1 MKKVLLIIVGIF
13 LLGLGILLG
22 YFIFNKPSTKC
33 EIEDSKPSLKVKNV
47 KEETIK
53 GKTYYVMTDEYDGDF
68 DYQETKI
75 AEDFNVEGVNDLV
88 KLFNTTEVLYY
99 DDYVNFCKRWNLE
112 QKYTDEEK
120 KYAVVSYAEA
130 GAGYAAA
137 KLANFTIEDDTITI
151 YIWDTVRSVLGDV
164 PGYFLVI
171 PVSNKVYYE
180 KTVSL
185 LNKEE
190 ASNLKKYGS
199 TQDPKEIVE
208 DKPIIYIY
216 PEKEMEVNV
225 RLGNPNILTTSYPKY
240 NNGWTVT
247 AKPDGTLTQNN
258 KNYYGLYW
266 EGKNHNIKVEKD
278 GFVVEGKDTAKFLE
292 EKLATLGLN
301 EKEANEFII
310 YWLPKMEH
318 NKYNYIRFETKE
330 EINSYMPLEITPK
343 PDSMIR
349 IVMDFKALDNKIN
362 IKEQKLTTPL
372 RTGYTVVE
380 WGGSEIK

>member
-1 MKKVLLIIVGIF
+1 
-13 LLGLGILLG
+13 
-22 YFIFNKPSTKC
+22 
-33 EIEDSKPSLKVKNV
+33 
-47 KEETIK
+47 
-53 GKTYYVMTDEYDGDF
+53 
-68 DYQETKI
+68 
-75 AEDFNVEGVNDLV
+75 
-88 KLFNTTEVLYY
+88 
-99 DDYVNFCKRWNLE
+99 
-112 QKYTDEEK
+112 
-120 KYAVVSYAEA
+120 
-130 GAGYAAA
+130 
-137 KLANFTIEDDTITI
+137 
-151 YIWDTVRSVLGDV
+151 
-164 PGYFLVI
+164 
-171 PVSNKVYYE
+171 
-180 KTVSL
+180 
-185 LNKEE
+185 
-190 ASNLKKYGS
+190 
-199 TQDPKEIVE
+199 
-208 DKPIIYIY
+208 
-216 PEKEMEVNV
+216 MEVNV
-225 RLGNPNILTTSYPKY
+225 RLGKPNILTTTYPKY

-362 IKEQKLTTPL
+362 IKEQTLTTPS